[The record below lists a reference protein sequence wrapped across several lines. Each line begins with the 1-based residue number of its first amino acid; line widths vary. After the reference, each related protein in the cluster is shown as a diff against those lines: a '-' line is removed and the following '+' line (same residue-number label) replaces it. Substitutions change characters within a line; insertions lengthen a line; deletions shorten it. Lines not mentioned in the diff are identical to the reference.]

1 MEGDLFRIDGLF
13 TQEGVN
19 LDHVPNDF
27 LREGGRARLL
37 LEEIKRGPFFPE
49 KPKGRELKEIG
60 KMRSCRRN
68 DLLDLKARA
77 DGIDDGTQNV

>member
-1 MEGDLFRIDGLF
+1 MKGDLFRIDGLF

-19 LDHVPNDF
+19 LDHILNDF
-27 LREGGRARLL
+27 VSERGGARLL

-49 KPKGRELKEIG
+49 EPKGRELKEIWEV
-60 KMRSCRRN
+60 RPCRRN
-68 DLLDLKARA
+68 DLFDLKARA

>member
-1 MEGDLFRIDGLF
+1 VKGDLFWIDELL
-13 TQEGVN
+13 TQERVN

-27 LREGGRARLL
+27 LGEGGRARLL

-77 DGIDDGTQNV
+77 DGIDDGTQDV